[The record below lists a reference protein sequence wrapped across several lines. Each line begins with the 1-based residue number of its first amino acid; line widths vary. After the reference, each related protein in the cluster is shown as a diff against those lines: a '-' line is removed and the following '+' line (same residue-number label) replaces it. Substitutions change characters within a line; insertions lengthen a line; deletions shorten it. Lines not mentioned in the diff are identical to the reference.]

1 MLPSLGLSP
10 GSLADIDAAYDY
22 NVETDPPAIEPVEH
36 RIRLDFMAGGAIR
49 YDQLLTNYDSR
60 DRDAAESDPWHHAGR
75 AKPLGMQYA
84 ERTCQRRLTEEARYY
99 ESYDDEDALVD
110 APAFLAH
117 RLRQARSAAD
127 PEAALRSE
135 RDRRET
141 WYRTLIP
148 RLNLC
153 SVLKRSSYGTL
164 IDDGSGE
171 MPADHDLLEYNGF
184 VGVIVLDPDHDPET
198 YARERNLPS
207 RYVVR
212 EQDLSSGKA
221 EEGALSSEYGLDLP
235 APLLVGEYASGS
247 RYPLLPWTDG
257 LVCSCP
263 FKAGA
268 PWRVMCKH
276 ELLASI
282 VLGTQESIF
291 LPVTNGLDVPHR
303 ARRFVSPTVASTHTP
318 QLPDDEWP

>member
-1 MLPSLGLSP
+1 M
-10 GSLADIDAAYDY
+10 ADIDAAYDY
-22 NVETDPPAIEPVEH
+22 GVETDPPAIEPVKH
-36 RIRLDFMAGGAIR
+36 RIRLDFMAGGPIR
-49 YDQLLTNYDSR
+49 YDQLLANYDSR
-60 DRDAAESDPWHHAGR
+60 ELDGAETDPWHHAGR

-84 ERTCQRRLTEEARYY
+84 EGTCQRRLTEEAPYY
-99 ESYDDEDALVD
+99 EDYDDEDALVD
-110 APAFLAH
+110 APASLAY
-117 RLRQARSAAD
+117 RLRQVRSAED

-135 RDRRET
+135 RERRET

-164 IDDGSGE
+164 IDDAPDE
-171 MPADHDLLEYNGF
+171 TLEDQALLEHNGF
-184 VGVIVLDPDHDPET
+184 VGVVALGPDHDPET

-212 EQDLSSGKA
+212 EQDLSSSKA
-221 EEGALSSEYGLDLP
+221 KEGALSSEYGLDLP

-247 RYPLLPWTDG
+247 RYPLLPWSDG

-263 FKAGA
+263 YKADA
-268 PWRVMCKH
+268 PWRVLCKH

-282 VLGTQESIF
+282 VVGARESIF
-291 LPVTNGLDVPHR
+291 LPVTDGLDVPYR
-303 ARRFVSPTVASTHTP
+303 ARRFVSPAIASIHTP
-318 QLPDDEWP
+318 QLPHHEWP